1 MAAYWSGKP
10 LLQHESRLRP
20 IFTSANSAIWWWN
33 ANRKLDYVTKVLA
46 YRNHEAPVLVSKGAV
61 GVAELLVFALPARP
75 PPEQKEAQR
84 PAIGVFEVVMVF
96 VVVIERA
103 SHRRPGEVMRV
114 RIPVPPPALPLF
126 TLLTRHLLP
135 PRLFAEPSLAVQ
147 RLISAVACTERS
159 IGFCAGLDVTAA

>member
-96 VVVIERA
+96 VVIEPA

-114 RIPVPPPALPLF
+114 LIPVPPPALPLF
-126 TLLTRHLLP
+126 TLLMRQLLCA
-135 PRLFAEPSLAVQ
+135 RLSAETSLAVQ
-147 RLISAVACTERS
+147 RLIGAVGCAERS
-159 IGFCAGLDVTAA
+159 VGFCAGLDVTAA